1 MFRLPAPLEATGRM
15 ARSLPHPIRTRSIA
29 DLHHRALARGF
40 ASHEYGQACYPKI
53 KLGSEDEKPDGGTL
67 SWSIWTA
74 SLGWVELGIEA
85 GARPRFSGPLLGFA
99 AWLAQVYCHRTCGSK
114 AADASCKARLR

>member
-15 ARSLPHPIRTRSIA
+15 ARSLPHPIRTRSFA

-53 KLGSEDEKPDGGTL
+53 KLASEDENRT
-67 SWSIWTA
+67 
-74 SLGWVELGIEA
+74 
-85 GARPRFSGPLLGFA
+85 GARYLGRSGPRRSVGSNSALKLARDRVFRVRCWALRHGWRRCTAIAHAAARPLMLLA
-99 AWLAQVYCHRTCGSK
+99 KL
-114 AADASCKARLR
+114 D